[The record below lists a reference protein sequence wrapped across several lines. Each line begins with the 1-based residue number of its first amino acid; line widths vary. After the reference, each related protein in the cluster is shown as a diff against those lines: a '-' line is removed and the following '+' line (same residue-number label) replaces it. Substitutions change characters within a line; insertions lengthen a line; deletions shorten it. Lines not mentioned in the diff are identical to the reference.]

1 MADVRVTVNL
11 DGVQRKLS
19 PQAMKRGK
27 VAMGEE
33 GLLIMEHHVPLKSSG
48 EESLRASGHVNG
60 NGDIVYNTVYA
71 RAQFYGT
78 NGIVVFRKYTTSGTG
93 SRWDKP
99 LKANIERLKKAA
111 IKGMGIR

>member
-27 VAMGEE
+27 IAMGNE
-33 GLLIMEHHVPLKSSG
+33 GLLIMENHVPLKAG
-48 EESLRASGHVNG
+48 GGALRASGHVNG

-78 NGIVVFRKYTTSGTG
+78 NGIVTFRKYTTAGTG
-93 SRWDKP
+93 KRWDKP
-99 LKANIERLKKAA
+99 LKTNIDRLKRAAVKA
-111 IKGMGIR
+111 MGVR